1 MNSPALQ
8 NIALLAS
15 RILLSLIFIVAG
27 FNKIPGY
34 SGTGAYMESMGVP
47 SILLPLVILTELV
60 GGLAIL
66 IGYKTRLVALLLAGF
81 TIIAAVIF
89 HRDFADQIQ
98 TIMFMKNLAIAG
110 GFLGLFA
117 SGAGALSVDARSA

>member
-66 IGYKTRLVALLLAGF
+66 IGYKTRLVAVLLAGF

-117 SGAGALSVDARSA
+117 AGAGALSVDARSA